1 MPADGNTTQSLYVYV
16 ATAKGASDTQA
27 NLTCRAELGSCGS
40 VQSVGDGYYSVDYI
54 PPLLNKRSEDT
65 IQFILEDPSGDITDS
80 EKITVLPVLP
90 STIALKAAE
99 TVLPKN
105 VPNFGLTMQ
114 VKDNEGKGLD
124 DRSLI
129 VVSNGAKLVKSPVS
143 LGSGDYTVK
152 LSPTSDSPI
161 EVTTSIKGSASTNPP
176 FGIGMRA
183 NNDRLTND
191 GVSTSLLSFAV
202 YDRFGTP
209 IIGQLVEFEL
219 SGSGSLPTT
228 AKTNAA
234 GLAQGHVH
242 CRNRKWHRQRSK
254 PRLGI

>member
-1 MPADGNTTQSLYVYV
+1 MT
-16 ATAKGASDTQA
+16 
-27 NLTCRAELGSCGS
+27 E
-40 VQSVGDGYYSVDYI
+40 
-54 PPLLNKRSEDT
+54 
-65 IQFILEDPSGDITDS
+65 
-80 EKITVLPVLP
+80 
-90 STIALKAAE
+90 
-99 TVLPKN
+99 
-105 VPNFGLTMQ
+105 
-114 VKDNEGKGLD
+114 
-124 DRSLI
+124 SLI

-161 EVTTSIKGSASTNPP
+161 EVTTSIKGSASTNPA

-183 NNDRLTND
+183 NNDRLPND

-219 SGSGSLPTT
+219 NGSGSLPTT

-234 GLAQGHVH
+234 GLAQVMYTAGTE
-242 CRNRKWHRQRSK
+242 S
-254 PRLGI
+254 GIVKIKATSGISAVSLSCLSLPKSCMRVCPLSSVLKINSTNACKTACFNPSITFVSSVREWKV

>member
-1 MPADGNTTQSLYVYV
+1 MISPIVKD
-16 ATAKGASDTQA
+16 
-27 NLTCRAELGSCGS
+27 
-40 VQSVGDGYYSVDYI
+40 
-54 PPLLNKRSEDT
+54 
-65 IQFILEDPSGDITDS
+65 
-80 EKITVLPVLP
+80 ITVLPVLP

-183 NNDRLTND
+183 NNDRLIND

-219 SGSGSLPTT
+219 IGSGSLPTT

-234 GLAQGHVH
+234 GLAQVMYTAGTESGMV
-242 CRNRKWHRQRSK
+242 KSK
-254 PRLGI
+254 PLQGVSAVSSSCLSPQKSCMKVARHQTFTKSVSSTPARPNVPIHQSHSFRT

>member
-1 MPADGNTTQSLYVYV
+1 
-16 ATAKGASDTQA
+16 
-27 NLTCRAELGSCGS
+27 
-40 VQSVGDGYYSVDYI
+40 
-54 PPLLNKRSEDT
+54 
-65 IQFILEDPSGDITDS
+65 
-80 EKITVLPVLP
+80 
-90 STIALKAAE
+90 
-99 TVLPKN
+99 
-105 VPNFGLTMQ
+105 MQ

-124 DRSLI
+124 DRNLI

-161 EVTTSIKGSASTNPP
+161 EVTTSIKGSASTNPA
-176 FGIGMRA
+176 FGIAMRP

-209 IIGQLVEFEL
+209 IIGQIIEFEL
-219 SGSGSLPTT
+219 NGSGSLPTT

-234 GLAQGHVH
+234 GLAQVMYTAGTESGVVKIKATSGDLTSDFVLFVAPKELHESLPTIKRSQNQFH
-242 CRNRKWHRQRSK
+242 QRLQDRCFNPSITFVLK
-254 PRLGI
+254 VRVWKVSH